1 MKRVVAFFL
10 PLLSFAEIRTMTLR
24 EVIDLAL
31 KQNPEILLARFDE
44 QKAAE
49 SVRIARDPFTQRLV
63 VGSGLGATFG
73 MPMSIEGST
82 PSIFQATLVQS
93 LYNKPR
99 SYDVAA
105 ARENMRGAAIDTAA
119 KRDDVAYRTTLLY
132 IDAEQIVRGLDIG
145 KQQQASYEK
154 IVDTVRARV
163 ESGRELRIELQR
175 ADLRVAQARRRV
187 LELETTREHIEA
199 SLATVLGFGPD
210 DRVRPVVR
218 ESPVTVPDAEA
229 ENLDAAMANS
239 KELKRLES
247 ALQARGLEVRSAKA
261 ARLPQLDLL
270 AQYAMLARF
279 NNYEDFFNR
288 FERHNAQLGVSIALP
303 ILPGGGA
310 AARAAQGEVEIA
322 RLRTQ
327 VNVVR
332 DRITLDTRKALQ
344 DVRRT
349 EASREVAKLDL
360 DVAREQLSV
369 LLAQFEEGRAT
380 LRQVEEARA
389 LETEK
394 WLAFYDAQHAVER
407 ARVELLR
414 HTGTLTAAIR

>member
-1 MKRVVAFFL
+1 MKRYLALFL
-10 PLLSFAEIRTMTLR
+10 PLLSFAEVRTMTLR
-24 EVIDLAL
+24 EVIDVAL

-49 SVRIARDPFTQRLV
+49 SVRIAREPFTPRII

-73 MPMSIEGST
+73 MPMSIEGSA
-82 PSIFQATLVQS
+82 PSIFQARFVQS
-93 LYNKPR
+93 VYNKPR
-99 SYDVAA
+99 SYEVAV

-119 KRDDVAYRTTLLY
+119 KRDDVVYRTTVFY
-132 IDAEQIVRGLDIG
+132 VDAEQTVRGVEVA
-145 KQQQASYEK
+145 KQQLASYEK

-163 ESGRELRIELQR
+163 EEGRELRVELQR
-175 ADLRVAQARRRV
+175 AELRVAQANKRLV
-187 LELETTREHIEA
+187 EFEANREYAEA
-199 SLATVLGFGPD
+199 SLAVVLGFGPD

-218 ESPVTVPDAEA
+218 ETPVSVAGAEA
-229 ENLDAAMANS
+229 ENVDAAMANS

-270 AQYAMLARF
+270 AQYALLAKF

-288 FERHNAQLGVSIALP
+288 FERHNGQIGVSIVLP
-303 ILPGGGA
+303 ILSGGGA
-310 AARAAQGEVEIA
+310 GARVAQGEVEIA
-322 RLRTQ
+322 KLRTQ

-332 DRITLDTRKALQ
+332 DRITLDTRKAFQ
-344 DVRRT
+344 DVRRS
-349 EASREVAKLDL
+349 ESSREIAKLDL

-369 LLAQFEEGRAT
+369 LLAQFGEGRAT

-407 ARVELLR
+407 ARIELLR
-414 HTGTLTAAIR
+414 HTGTLTASLR

>member
-1 MKRVVAFFL
+1 MKRYLALFL
-10 PLLSFAEIRTMTLR
+10 PLLSFAEVRTMTLR
-24 EVIDLAL
+24 EVIDVAL

-49 SVRIARDPFTQRLV
+49 SVRIAREPFTPRII

-73 MPMSIEGST
+73 MPMSIEGSA
-82 PSIFQATLVQS
+82 PSVVQARLVQS
-93 LYNKPR
+93 VYNKPR
-99 SYDVAA
+99 SYEVAA

-119 KRDDVAYRTTLLY
+119 KRDDVVYRTVVFY
-132 IDAEQIVRGLDIG
+132 VDAEQIVRGG
-145 KQQQASYEK
+145 ETAKQQLASYEK
-154 IVDTVRARV
+154 IVDAVRARV
-163 ESGRELRIELQR
+163 EEGRELRIELQR
-175 ADLRVAQARRRV
+175 AELRVAQAKRRLV
-187 LELETTREHIEA
+187 EFEANREHAEA
-199 SLATVLGFGPD
+199 SLAVILGFGPD

-218 ESPVTVPDAEA
+218 ETPVSVAGAE
-229 ENLDAAMANS
+229 EESVDAAMANS

-247 ALQARGLEVRSAKA
+247 ALQVRGLEVRSAKA
-261 ARLPQLDLL
+261 ARLPQLDVL
-270 AQYAMLARF
+270 AQYAMLAKF

-288 FERHNAQLGVSIALP
+288 FERHNGQIGVSIALP

-310 AARAAQGEVEIA
+310 SARVAQGEVEIA

-332 DRITLDTRKALQ
+332 DRITLDTRKAFQ
-344 DVRRT
+344 DVRRS
-349 EASREVAKLDL
+349 ESSREVAKLDL

-369 LLAQFEEGRAT
+369 LLAQFDEGRAT

-407 ARVELLR
+407 ARIELLR
-414 HTGTLTAAIR
+414 QTGTLTASIR